1 MWINETVVAWLFLGV
16 SLVGAV
22 FTVNAFMPVRRIP
35 ALFVPSF
42 FGSWLTAEL
51 ALHHIVWQSIA
62 TVLFVQFGALSV
74 WPGLIGLGITFVSWL
89 GLLSLFHSGHQTRG
103 TFEAVLSGLPELDDA
118 DRIPLGRLL
127 VPFRHHRH
135 GVRVVR
141 DITYRQIA
149 GKKLRLDVAMPE
161 EPGTNRPAIIQIHGG
176 GWIIGDKREQGW
188 PLIGHL
194 AANGWVC
201 FNVNY
206 RLSPAA
212 TWPEHLVDLKYALK
226 WIRER
231 ADEYGIDPN
240 FVAVTGGSAG
250 GHLTAMM
257 ALTENE
263 PEYQPGFEDA
273 DTTVQA
279 AVPVYGVY
287 DFTNRLGSMQERFLP
302 RVLEPMIMKAFL
314 QQEPEKFHRA
324 SPMDRIHPNA
334 PPFLI
339 VHGDRDTLAP
349 VEDAQ
354 VFADDLRRTSRSPV
368 MYTELRGAQH
378 AFDVFASPRTAR
390 MLDGTLRFLT
400 AMHERAEGANASRPT
415 EGFAAPT
422 SEPAPEPT
430 FAADHL

>member
-1 MWINETVVAWLFLGV
+1 MWVSETLIAWLFLGV

-22 FTVNAFMPVRRIP
+22 FTLNAFVPVRRIP

-51 ALHHIVWQSIA
+51 AVHHIVWQATA
-62 TVLFVQFGALSV
+62 TVLFVQLGALSR
-74 WPGLIGLGITFVSWL
+74 WPGLVGMAVTVASWL
-89 GLLSLFHSGHQTRG
+89 GLLVLFHDGRRTHHV
-103 TFEAVLSGLPELDDA
+103 FDDA
-118 DRIPLGRLL
+118 LEGLEAPLEERRLPLSQL
-127 VPFRHHRH
+127 VIPFRFRRR
-135 GVRVVR
+135 GVQVVR
-141 DITYRQIA
+141 DVVYRKVS
-149 GKKLRLDVAMPE
+149 GRRLKLDVAMPGA
-161 EPGTNRPAIIQIHGG
+161 PGTGRPAIMQIHGG

-212 TWPEHLVDLKYALK
+212 TWPDHLIDLKYALK
-226 WIRER
+226 WIRDH
-231 ADEYGIDPN
+231 ADDYGIDPD
-240 FVAVTGGSAG
+240 FIAVTGGSAG

-257 ALTENE
+257 ALTAND
-263 PEYQPGFEDA
+263 PEYQPGFESA
-273 DTTVQA
+273 DTSVQA

-287 DFTNRLGSMQERFLP
+287 DFTNRLGTMLAPFRDQM
-302 RVLEPMIMKAFL
+302 LEPLIMKAFFDE
-314 QQEPEKFHRA
+314 EPEKFRRA
-324 SPMDRIHPNA
+324 SPIDRAHADA

-349 VEDAQ
+349 VQDARY
-354 VFADDLRRTSRSPV
+354 FADTLQSISRAPV
-368 MYTELRGAQH
+368 MYAELRGAQH

-400 AMHERAEGANASRPT
+400 AMRQNAKSAARERRAERFS
-415 EGFAAPT
+415 
-422 SEPAPEPT
+422 PADTPPRVTAEN
-430 FAADHL
+430 L

>member
-1 MWINETVVAWLFLGV
+1 MWISEPLLAWLFLAV

-22 FTVNAFMPVRRIP
+22 FTLNAFIPVRRVP

-51 ALHHIVWQSIA
+51 ALHHIVWQAIA
-62 TVLFVQFGALSV
+62 TVLFVQLGALST
-74 WPGLIGLGITFVSWL
+74 WPGLVGMAITVASWL
-89 GLLSLFHSGHQTRG
+89 GLLLLFHDGRKTHH
-103 TFEAVLSGLPELDDA
+103 TFDEALGDLAEPADAARLPFAQLVL
-118 DRIPLGRLL
+118 
-127 VPFRHHRH
+127 PFRFHRR
-135 GVRVVR
+135 GVKVLRNV
-141 DITYRQIA
+141 TYREVA
-149 GKKLRLDVAMPE
+149 GKTLQLDVAMPE
-161 EPGTNRPAIIQIHGG
+161 EPGVNRPAIMQIHGG
-176 GWIIGDKREQGW
+176 AWIIGDKREQGW

-212 TWPEHLVDLKYALK
+212 TWPDHLVDLKYALK
-226 WIRER
+226 WIREH
-231 ADEYGIDPN
+231 ADEYGIDPS

-257 ALTENE
+257 GLTAND

-273 DTTVQA
+273 DTTLQA

-287 DFTNRLGSMQERFLP
+287 DFTNRLGTMLVRF
-302 RVLEPMIMKAFL
+302 RSQMLEPMIMKAFFER
-314 QQEPEKFHRA
+314 EPEKFHRA
-324 SPMDRIHPNA
+324 SPIDRVHPEA

-354 VFADDLRRTSRSPV
+354 LFAKTLRETSRAPV
-368 MYTELRGAQH
+368 MYTELKGAQH
-378 AFDVFASPRTAR
+378 AFDIFASPRTAR

-400 AMHERAEGANASRPT
+400 AMHAGAKTADAPRSAEQFSPLDRRDAV
-415 EGFAAPT
+415 
-422 SEPAPEPT
+422 
-430 FAADHL
+430 AADNL

>member
-1 MWINETVVAWLFLGV
+1 MSVSEATVAWAFLAV

-22 FTVNAFMPVRRIP
+22 FTLNAFMPVRRVP

-51 ALHHIVWQSIA
+51 ALHHIVWQVIA
-62 TVLFVQFGALSV
+62 TVLFIQFGALSA
-74 WPGLIGLGITFVSWL
+74 WPGLAGMGITGVSWL
-89 GLLSLFHSGHQTRG
+89 GLLVLFRDGRKTQD
-103 TFEAVLSGLPELDDA
+103 TFDQALEDLAEPANAVHMPFA
-118 DRIPLGRLL
+118 QLL
-127 VPFRHHRH
+127 MPFRFRRA
-135 GVRVVR
+135 GVKVVR
-141 DITYRQIA
+141 NVTYREVA
-149 GKKLRLDVAMPE
+149 GKTLRLDVAMPE
-161 EPGTNRPAIIQIHGG
+161 EPGANRPAIMQIHGG

-212 TWPEHLVDLKYALK
+212 AWPDHLIDLKYALK
-226 WIRER
+226 WIREH

-240 FVAVTGGSAG
+240 FIAVTGGSAG

-257 ALTENE
+257 ALTAND

-273 DTTVQA
+273 NTTLQA

-287 DFTNRLGSMQERFLP
+287 DFTNRLGTMLDRFRP
-302 RVLEPMIMKAFL
+302 QVLEPMIMKAFFE
-314 QQEPEKFHRA
+314 QEPEKFHRA
-324 SPMDRIHPNA
+324 SPIDRVHPDA

-349 VEDAQ
+349 VEDARL
-354 VFADDLRRTSRSPV
+354 FAETLRKISRSAV
-368 MYTELRGAQH
+368 IYTELPGAQH
-378 AFDVFASPRTAR
+378 AFDIFPSPRTSR

-400 AMHERAEGANASRPT
+400 AMHDRAQSATDSGRAEQFSRP
-415 EGFAAPT
+415 EVKAVGAI
-422 SEPAPEPT
+422 
-430 FAADHL
+430 DNV

>member
-1 MWINETVVAWLFLGV
+1 MWISETVVAWAFLGA
-16 SLVGAV
+16 SLVGAT
-22 FTVNAFMPVRRIP
+22 FTLNAFMPVRRVP

-51 ALHHIVWQSIA
+51 AIHHLVWQSIL
-62 TVLFVQFGALSV
+62 TVLFVQFGALST
-74 WPGLIGLGITFVSWL
+74 WPGLVGLGITVASWL
-89 GLLSLFHSGHQTRG
+89 GLLLLFNDGRTTHH
-103 TFEAVLSGLPELDDA
+103 TFDEALADLAEPANTARLPFS
-118 DRIPLGRLL
+118 RLL
-127 VPFRHHRH
+127 LPFRFGRP
-135 GVRVVR
+135 GVKVIRNVE
-141 DITYRQIA
+141 YREVA
-149 GKKLRLDVAMPE
+149 GKQLRLDVAMPE
-161 EPGTNRPAIIQIHGG
+161 EDGTNRPAIMQIHGG
-176 GWIIGDKREQGW
+176 AWIIGDKREQGW

-212 TWPEHLVDLKYALK
+212 TWPDHLIDLKYALK
-226 WIRER
+226 WIREH

-257 ALTENE
+257 ALTEND
-263 PEYQPGFEDA
+263 PEYQPGFELA

-279 AVPVYGVY
+279 AVPVYAVY
-287 DFTNRLGSMQERFLP
+287 DFTNRLGTMLKTFRGQM
-302 RVLEPMIMKAFL
+302 LEPMIMKAFFDK
-314 QQEPEKFHRA
+314 EPEKFHRA
-324 SPMDRIHPNA
+324 SPLDRVHAEA

-354 VFADDLRRTSRSPV
+354 LFVKTLRATSRSEV

-378 AFDVFASPRTAR
+378 AFDIFASPRTSR

-400 AMHERAEGANASRPT
+400 AMHEQAKTSNASRLA
-415 EGFAAPT
+415 EQSA
-422 SEPAPEPT
+422 SPAPEQALVSTPT
-430 FAADHL
+430 GS

>member
-1 MWINETVVAWLFLGV
+1 MWISEAAVAWAFLGV

-22 FTVNAFMPVRRIP
+22 FTLNAFMPVRRIP
-35 ALFVPSF
+35 ILFVPSF

-51 ALHHIVWQSIA
+51 ALHHLVWQSIA
-62 TVLFVQFGALSV
+62 TVFFVQFGALSS
-74 WPGLIGLGITFVSWL
+74 WPGLVGMGITIASWL
-89 GLLSLFHSGHQTRG
+89 GLLLLFNDGRKTHHIFDQALTGLAEPADAARMP
-103 TFEAVLSGLPELDDA
+103 LSQ
-118 DRIPLGRLL
+118 L
-127 VPFRHHRH
+127 VMPFRFGRR
-135 GVRVVR
+135 GVKVLRNVQFREV
-141 DITYRQIA
+141 A
-149 GKKLRLDVAMPE
+149 GKKLKLDVVMPE
-161 EPGTNRPAIIQIHGG
+161 TPSANRPAIMQIHGG
-176 GWIIGDKREQGW
+176 AWIIGDKREQGW

-212 TWPEHLVDLKYALK
+212 TWPEHIIDLKYALH
-226 WIRER
+226 WIRQH

-257 ALTENE
+257 ALTAND

-273 DTTVQA
+273 DTSVQA
-279 AVPVYGVY
+279 AVPVYAVF
-287 DFTNRLGSMQERFLP
+287 DFTNRLGTMLDTFRAQM
-302 RVLEPMIMKAFL
+302 LEPMIMKAFFKK
-314 QQEPEKFHRA
+314 EPEKFHRA
-324 SPMDRIHPNA
+324 SPIDRVHADA

-354 VFADDLRRTSRSPV
+354 LFVETLSETSRSPV

-378 AFDVFASPRTAR
+378 AFDIFASPRTAR

-400 AMHERAEGANASRPT
+400 AMRERARNAKTPH
-415 EGFAAPT
+415 P
-422 SEPAPEPT
+422 SERLASPAPKQHL
-430 FAADHL
+430 AADNL